1 MSSSMVR
8 IRESSIRPARRPRP
22 LALGQR
28 ASFWVSAGV
37 VAHTLWA
44 SAAPAMTYRLYAE
57 EWHLTHTVTTGI
69 FAIYPVIVVAVL
81 IGFGDISDHIGRRAT
96 MLLGLCASLIGAFL
110 FGVAPNV
117 LWLFAG
123 RALMGVGVG
132 LTAGPSTAAMVEF
145 SAEGQSKRAAS
156 ITAAAQAFGFAAA
169 LLLGGTLTQYAP
181 WPMHLSFWVLFVLI
195 ALLLAATWFL
205 PRQVGGQASDRWHPK
220 LPAIPCRLRTTFA
233 LAAIAVTTAYTH
245 GVLILSLGGQVARDL
260 VGSPNALF
268 NGAALSL
275 FAITSGVLGI
285 VARRLRPRIA
295 MTLGA
300 IASAAGMGLL
310 ALSVAWH
317 GLSIFLAA
325 TAMSGAGYSLL
336 FLGGLALINGAVP
349 VQHRGGV
356 LSALYL
362 FAYLSLGVV
371 AFVLGVVATRRGLG
385 LAVDLGAAVITLF
398 SLATL
403 GLLATR
409 RLHGGSVPAAPFP
422 GEDHGKSA

>member
-1 MSSSMVR
+1 LV
-8 IRESSIRPARRPRP
+8 
-22 LALGQR
+22 LGQR

-37 VAHTLWA
+37 VAHTLWT

-57 EWHLTHTVTTGI
+57 QWHLTHTVTTGI
-69 FAIYPVIVVAVL
+69 FAIYPVVVVAVL

-96 MLLGLCASLIGAFL
+96 MLMGLCASLIGASL
-110 FGVAPNV
+110 FAVAPNV

-145 SAEGQSKRAAS
+145 SAAGQSTRAAS

-169 LLLGGTLTQYAP
+169 LLLGGALTQYAP

-205 PRQVGGQASDRWHPK
+205 PRQVGGPASDRWHPK
-220 LPAIPCRLRTTFA
+220 VPAIPHRLRMAFV

-260 VGSPNALF
+260 VGSPNALV

-285 VARRLRPRIA
+285 VARRLRPRLA

-349 VQHRGGV
+349 AQHRGGV

-371 AFVLGVVATRRGLG
+371 AFVLGVVATQRGLG

-403 GLLATR
+403 GLLATQQ
-409 RLHGGSVPAAPFP
+409 LHGASVPAAPFP
-422 GEDHGKSA
+422 GDDRSTSA